1 METATSR
8 APRALVTTLLALVAA
23 LAIGGCGSAGAPSTT
38 SASGTAAGGTFP
50 VLRPGPPPAGWRS
63 TTLPSGAV
71 LAYPASWRQIGGDAG
86 TATAALHDAHSHF
99 LGYLN
104 LTPRQGRET
113 LANWATFR
121 LAHNREE
128 GDTDVVLQSS
138 ARDVP
143 FRGNGSG
150 SCVRDVYRTTT
161 SGRFVEIACL
171 VHGRHTD
178 SVIVVAAPPAQ
189 WAHEWP
195 TLRRALEA
203 VRS

>member
-1 METATSR
+1 MATPSR
-8 APRALVTTLLALVAA
+8 TLAAALPALAAAA
-23 LAIGGCGSAGAPSTT
+23 LAVGGCGGAGAPSTT
-38 SASGTAAGGTFP
+38 PGSGAAAGGAFP
-50 VLRPGPPPAGWRS
+50 VLRPSPPPAGWRS
-63 TTLPSGAV
+63 ATLPSGAV
-71 LAYPASWRQIGGDAG
+71 LAHPASWQRIHGDAG
-86 TATAALHDAHSHF
+86 TATAALRDAHGHF

-104 LTPRQGRET
+104 LTPRQRRET

-121 LAHNREE
+121 PAHNRDE

-143 FRGNGSG
+143 FRGGARG
-150 SCVRDVYRTTT
+150 SCVRDAYSTTT

-171 VHGRHTD
+171 VHGARTD
-178 SVIVVAAPPAQ
+178 SVIVAAAPPAQ
-189 WAHEWP
+189 WTRQWP